1 MHKRL
6 LKRKY
11 DDHTKA
17 DNGTLTGK
25 IQIICVM
32 LDFARLHDKIC
43 SSQEGKMFLTKSLNK
58 ERKKCFLLDLHTDTK
73 SARLIKEK
81 RVLIPA
87 LKNRN
92 Y

>member
-1 MHKRL
+1 MHKQL

-17 DNGTLTGK
+17 DNDALTGK

-32 LDFARLHDKIC
+32 LDFTRLHDKIC
-43 SSQEGKMFLTKSLNK
+43 CSQEGKMFLTKSLNK
-58 ERKKCFLLDLHTDTK
+58 DRKKMFPIT
-73 SARLIKEK
+73 SSYR
-81 RVLIPA
+81 
-87 LKNRN
+87 